1 MKLLELKIWFHKKM
15 HWEYW
20 HARAIYIPLLW
31 AWFYCAIRNR
41 SLYFFNY
48 TNPSISYGGFAM
60 CSKKEIYDLI
70 PSRCIPK
77 TLKFNHKDSVEK
89 ISTAIDQFQM
99 SFPLVLKPD
108 IGLKGLGVHFIE
120 NYSQLEKE
128 VKNLDSDYLIQE
140 KIPYKNEVGI
150 FYVRYPNE
158 KDGFCTGM
166 VRKDFLSV
174 RGNGSSTL
182 EELIL
187 NDSRAFVHYKS
198 LYREWS
204 NQWNSIVEKDKTI
217 LLVPYGSH
225 TRGACFKDV
234 SNSMSTQ
241 LSSVINSICKE
252 VNGFYYG
259 RLDVMYKDWESLLAG
274 KDFSIIEING
284 TAAEPTHIFD
294 SKHSY
299 FFGAKTIIKHWMMM
313 SKISRINRNSLETA
327 SFKKTTKALFQNI
340 KLERQLRLLHGL

>member
-1 MKLLELKIWFHKKM
+1 MKLLDLKIWFHKKL

-20 HARAIYIPLLW
+20 HTRTIYIPLSWMWIYL
-31 AWFYCAIRNR
+31 AFRNR

-48 TNPSISYGGFAM
+48 TNPSISYGGLVM

-70 PSRCIPK
+70 PSGWIPK
-77 TLKFNHKDSVEK
+77 TLKFKHRESVKK
-89 ISTAIDQFQM
+89 ISSAIEQYQM

-108 IGLKGLGVHFIE
+108 IGLKGLGVHFID

-166 VRKDFLSV
+166 VRKDFLRV
-174 RGNGSSTL
+174 GGDGTSTL

-204 NQWNSIVEKDKTI
+204 DQWNSIVEKDKTI

-234 SNSMSTQ
+234 SDSISSK

-252 VNGFYYG
+252 VDGFYYG

-284 TAAEPTHIFD
+284 TAAEPTHIYD
-294 SKHSY
+294 PNHSY

-313 SKISRINRNSLETA
+313 SKISRMNRKSLKTA
-327 SFKKTTKALFQNI
+327 SFKKTTKAIFQNI